1 MTLELAS
8 NAGSCTYNLYDASLC
23 LIVLRLQAV
32 ESGLNLG
39 CNIFY
44 LWDVR
49 QLYSLLWTSV
59 FSFLSGDNNST
70 YPIELSW
77 ELNVLVYVKN
87 LDQGMA
93 TYWKLFLAMIYVP
106 WTVSAIPWLFYDYAV
121 RD

>member
-93 TYWKLFLAMIYVP
+93 TYI
-106 WTVSAIPWLFYDYAV
+106 WL
-121 RD
+121 